1 MANAVVRAARE
12 RNLAHEEMHSQVEY
26 IVAHGISSMVENKK
40 VVIGSAHFI
49 FEDEKCMVPAG
60 EQEKYD
66 ALPVEFSHLY
76 LAIGGGVAA
85 GIFIAGPPRP
95 AAFGVGEGL
104 RGPWHQRPGTLY
116 RDHDRP
122 ADGI

>member
-12 RNLAHEEMHSQVEY
+12 AQSGATRKCTLQVEY

-49 FEDEKCMVPAG
+49 FEDEKCTVPAG

-76 LAIGGGVAA
+76 LAIGGELAA
-85 GIFIAGPPRP
+85 VICIADPLRPEACDVMKALRALGIKPHGYA
-95 AAFGVGEGL
+95 
-104 RGPWHQRPGTLY
+104 
-116 RDHDRP
+116 DRRQ
-122 ADGI
+122 